1 MSEFEHHCGGVAA
14 RDNKMFDFQLLIPL
28 IPPTNLTCRVI
39 TISYSLQVTGKVSGI
54 HRSPIIRIP
63 ITIGTVPLG
72 SSQNVVSNPQIIQQ
86 VPTNYNP
93 YAPHLPPP
101 IGGVPSAPYS
111 PDIPMSHM
119 GN

>member
-1 MSEFEHHCGGVAA
+1 
-14 RDNKMFDFQLLIPL
+14 MFDFQLVIPL

-39 TISYSLQVTGKVSGI
+39 TVSYALHVTGKVSGL

-63 ITIGTVPLG
+63 ITIGTVPLE
-72 SSQNVVSNPQIIQQ
+72 SYQNVVTNQQMNPQVQ
-86 VPTNYNP
+86 TNP

-101 IGGVPSAPYS
+101 IIGHVSAPSAPYS
-111 PDIPMSHM
+111 PDSPMSQM